1 MNGTA
6 ILVFSNVVIDY
17 LIAKLPPEGMKFMS
31 NVVNDIPKISVIT
44 KIEVL
49 GYNAPPKDQKLLDDF
64 VDSSVLLELNNEII
78 NQTIDLR
85 KSFAIKIPDAII
97 AATAIALRFD
107 LVTRNENDFKNIPGL
122 KIVNPWKV

>member
-1 MNGTA
+1 MERQFL
-6 ILVFSNVVIDY
+6 IDSNVVIDY